1 MGVIAQCIFIIIE
14 RGDYVLGGLFK
25 EETAKKYS
33 IVCITYGEL
42 NLDSKFLVYYDKDWK
57 CWFFPNYKTIARGN
71 VANLIKVLQNDLGI
85 DAVGS
90 LKYLYRCVHYKYSEE
105 SKEVLPYDHTLYLC
119 KLKEFPDVQDNYKWL
134 TVSEMLNDE
143 RIRKVNADVVAML
156 QMGLNNYKRVN

>member
-1 MGVIAQCIFIIIE
+1 M
-14 RGDYVLGGLFK
+14 LGGLFK

-33 IVCITYGEL
+33 IVCITCGEL
-42 NLDSKFLVYYDKDWK
+42 NSDSKFLVYYDKDWK

-85 DAVGS
+85 DVAGN

-119 KLKEFPDVQDNYKWL
+119 KLKELPDVQGNYKWL